1 MGAPCRVC
9 SASIPHGNCQSAAET
24 IEVSMNQGK
33 FQRRRK
39 EILIPQMPVYTD
51 LLVYTGD
58 VKLL

>member
-1 MGAPCRVC
+1 
-9 SASIPHGNCQSAAET
+9 
-24 IEVSMNQGK
+24 MNQGK